1 MILNLSIY
9 SKYRTQIMG
18 FSTIMIILCHIRG
31 IDYSSFPFLEKL
43 VWFGNYGVELF
54 LFVSGIG
61 MYFSLTKTNTNLGQW
76 YKRRYIRITVPFIL
90 IAISIYPLRVILNIP
105 VSFSDFFLYITTLEF
120 WIHHRGAWYVA
131 MLFPLYFLT
140 PYIVKTINTY
150 KTKVL
155 TISILMIL
163 LFGFSYIPSENEI
176 IRNIQFVTIRVPIFI
191 LGIGIAPYVKNG
203 YGINAINVC
212 IIIGGGL
219 LLWHFCNFPLGGGV
233 AIICLLGVLMVF
245 ICKYK
250 PTNKILSF
258 MGKMSLESY
267 LTNVYLGHIIM
278 KSDVIALP
286 GEVKA
291 LIVIVT
297 GILSAYI
304 YHKLSNKIISKIE

>member
-1 MILNLSIY
+1 
-9 SKYRTQIMG
+9 MG
-18 FSTIMIILCHIRG
+18 LAAIMIIVCHIRG
-31 IDYSSFPFLEKL
+31 IDNSSIPLLEKIL
-43 VWFGNYGVELF
+43 WFGNYGVELL

-61 MYFSLTKTNTNLGQW
+61 MYYSLTKTNTNLDQW

-150 KTKVL
+150 KARVL
-155 TISILMIL
+155 TISVLIIL

-212 IIIGGGL
+212 IIIGED
-219 LLWHFCNFPLGGGV
+219 C
-233 AIICLLGVLMVF
+233 C
-245 ICKYK
+245 Y
-250 PTNKILSF
+250 
-258 MGKMSLESY
+258 
-267 LTNVYLGHIIM
+267 
-278 KSDVIALP
+278 
-286 GEVKA
+286 
-291 LIVIVT
+291 
-297 GILSAYI
+297 GIFATS
-304 YHKLSNKIISKIE
+304 H

>member
-1 MILNLSIY
+1 MILNFSVY
-9 SKYRTQIMG
+9 SEYRTQIMG
-18 FSTIMIILCHIRG
+18 LAAIMIIVCHIRG
-31 IDYSSFPFLEKL
+31 IDNSSIPLLEKIL
-43 VWFGNYGVELF
+43 WFGNYGVELF

-61 MYFSLTKTNTNLGQW
+61 MYYSLTKTNTNLNQW

-150 KTKVL
+150 KARVL
-155 TISILMIL
+155 TISVLIIL

-212 IIIGGGL
+212 IIIGVGL
-219 LLWHFCNFPLGGGV
+219 LLWHFCNFPFGGGI
-233 AIICLLGVLMVF
+233 AIICLLGVLMVL

-267 LTNVYLGHIIM
+267 LTNIYLGHIVM

-286 GEVKA
+286 GGGKS
-291 LIVIVT
+291 IDSYSNRNSFRI
-297 GILSAYI
+297 YI
-304 YHKLSNKIISKIE
+304 S

>member
-1 MILNLSIY
+1 
-9 SKYRTQIMG
+9 MG
-18 FSTIMIILCHIRG
+18 LAAIMIIVCHIRG
-31 IDYSSFPFLEKL
+31 IDYSQIPLLEKIL
-43 VWFGNYGVELF
+43 WFGNYGVELF

-150 KTKVL
+150 KTRVL
-155 TISILMIL
+155 TISVLMIL
-163 LFGFSYIPSENEI
+163 LFGFSYIPSENGI
-176 IRNIQFVTIRVPIFI
+176 IRNIQFVTFRVPIFI
-191 LGIGIAPYVKNG
+191 LGIGIAPYVKNE
-203 YGINAINVC
+203 YGINAIKVC

-219 LLWHFCNFPLGGGV
+219 LLWHYCNSPLCGGI
-233 AIICLLGVLMVF
+233 AIICFLGPLMDF

-250 PTNKILSF
+250 LTNNILSF
-258 MGKMSLESY
+258 VGKMSLESY
-267 LTNVYLGHIIM
+267 LTNIYLGHIIM